1 MAEDGSPKG
10 IEEEMM
16 NFASAGFVPAA
27 GGVSDA
33 KSGDLTR
40 IGDMAREFGV
50 TLRALRF
57 YEDKGLIRPVRQG
70 ATRLYR
76 QADKTRLE
84 FILLGRRVGF
94 SLREVK
100 QMLDLYDPEGSNI
113 RQLKVVLEKSERQ
126 RGRLEKQREELESA
140 ISDINGLIA
149 HTPA

>member
-1 MAEDGSPKG
+1 
-10 IEEEMM
+10 M
-16 NFASAGFVPAA
+16 NFASAGITPAV
-27 GGVSDA
+27 GGVSE
-33 KSGDLTR
+33 SRTEDLTR

-57 YEDKGLIRPVRQG
+57 YEDKGLIHPIRQG

-76 QADKTRLE
+76 KTDKTRLE

-100 QMLDLYDPEGSNI
+100 QMLDLYEPEGTNI

-126 RGRLEKQREELESA
+126 RGRLEKQREELEQA
-140 ISDINGLIA
+140 IGDIDGLIESVRGQLA
-149 HTPA
+149 ERSAA

>member
-1 MAEDGSPKG
+1 
-10 IEEEMM
+10 M
-16 NFASAGFVPAA
+16 NFASAGIAPAV
-27 GGVSDA
+27 GGGPASKA
-33 KSGDLTR
+33 EDLTR

-57 YEDKGLIRPVRQG
+57 YEDKGLISPIRQG

-76 QADKTRLE
+76 NVDKMRLE

-100 QMLDLYDPEGSNI
+100 QMLDLYDPNGSNI

-126 RGRLEKQREELESA
+126 RGRLQKQRQELDRAIVDIDDLIDRTRGQLASRSA
-140 ISDINGLIA
+140 A
-149 HTPA
+149 